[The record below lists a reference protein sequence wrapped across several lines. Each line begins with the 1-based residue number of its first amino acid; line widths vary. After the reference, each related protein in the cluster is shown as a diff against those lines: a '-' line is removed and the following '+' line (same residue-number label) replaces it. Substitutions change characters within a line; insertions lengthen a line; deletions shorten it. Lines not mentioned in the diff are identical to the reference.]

1 MDLSHPRTTWSHI
14 CNELPFSSREFVG
27 VADNGDPLF
36 VGSSRTFGEDKIKKR
51 RRRNSRE
58 GRKRR
63 SPRESDYEETV
74 REIPRFDV
82 P

>member
-36 VGSSRTFGEDKIKKR
+36 VGSSRTFGEDKKKKEKEEIQERVGNDGRLENLTTR
-51 RRRNSRE
+51 RQ
-58 GRKRR
+58 
-63 SPRESDYEETV
+63 
-74 REIPRFDV
+74 
-82 P
+82 